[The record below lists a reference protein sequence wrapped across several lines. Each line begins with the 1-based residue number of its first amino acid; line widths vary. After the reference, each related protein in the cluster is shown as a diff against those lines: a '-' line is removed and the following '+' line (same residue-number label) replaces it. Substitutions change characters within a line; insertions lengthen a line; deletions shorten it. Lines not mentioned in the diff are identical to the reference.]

1 MPGGKN
7 PYTRPANKPERAALK
22 RQKAR
27 SRLKKE
33 LENER
38 ARLRDDLSVSD
49 EDFRADATDITSLIR
64 DLDTSAGAR
73 EDRLTADNARAKQA
87 RRRDRV
93 YAMEE
98 GGKVPSKYKGFSKLP
113 ENVQR
118 QMDSG
123 LAEKYEYGGKV
134 GNCRGAGAAIKGTK
148 FTGCK

>member
-33 LENER
+33 LGNER
-38 ARLRDDLSVSD
+38 ERLRDDLSVSN
-49 EDFRADATDITSLIR
+49 EDFRADATDITSLMS

-87 RRRDRV
+87 RRRDRM
-93 YAMEE
+93 Y
-98 GGKVPSKYKGFSKLP
+98 SKNK
-113 ENVQR
+113 
-118 QMDSG
+118 
-123 LAEKYEYGGKV
+123 GGKV
-134 GNCRGAGAAIKGTK
+134 GKMKSGGKIRKTADGIAIKGKTRLPMK
-148 FTGCK
+148 GYGKVG

>member
-49 EDFRADATDITSLIR
+49 EDFRADATDITSLMR

-87 RRRDRV
+87 RRRDRM
-93 YAMEE
+93 YGMKS
-98 GGKVPSKYKGFSKLP
+98 GGKVKKMKS
-113 ENVQR
+113 
-118 QMDSG
+118 
-123 LAEKYEYGGKV
+123 GGK
-134 GNCRGAGAAIKGTK
+134 CRGMGAATRGGDFMIG
-148 FTGCK
+148 

>member
-27 SRLKKE
+27 SNLKKE

-93 YAMEE
+93 YAMKE

-134 GNCRGAGAAIKGTK
+134 GGCRGGGAAIKGTK

>member
-49 EDFRADATDITSLIR
+49 EDFKADATDITSLMR

-87 RRRDRV
+87 RRRDRM
-93 YAMEE
+93 YGMKS
-98 GGKVPSKYKGFSKLP
+98 GGKVKKMKS
-113 ENVQR
+113 
-118 QMDSG
+118 
-123 LAEKYEYGGKV
+123 GGK
-134 GNCRGAGAAIKGTK
+134 CRGMGAATRGGDFMIG
-148 FTGCK
+148 